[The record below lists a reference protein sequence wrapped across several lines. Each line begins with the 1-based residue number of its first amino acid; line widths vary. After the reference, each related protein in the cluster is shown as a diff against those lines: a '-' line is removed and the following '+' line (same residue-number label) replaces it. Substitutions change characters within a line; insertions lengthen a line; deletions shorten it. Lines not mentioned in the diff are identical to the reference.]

1 MYPLLSNKMLVHC
14 NVGGELYY
22 KYQCKTE
29 EIPKFKNKRNVM
41 LKHEDVLHILGLVN
55 EVSRLY

>member
-1 MYPLLSNKMLVHC
+1 MLVHC

-41 LKHEDVLHILGLVN
+41 LKHEDVLHILGLGN
-55 EVSRLY
+55 EVARLY